1 MEENYIQESL
11 FDLNRESEK
20 AKVNNRLD
28 VVKMDY
34 ISAESMTWEE
44 LFDGFDELYAI
55 TFSSGINFVY
65 ELSKRFSKMEVVFGC
80 EDVMSFSL
88 QEIMAYQGKLID
100 RLRNES
106 KKRNLDIIDRI
117 NDGSIHFYVA
127 NKQISHEKLYL
138 LKANDGRKRVVTGSA
153 NMSYNAFGGRQ
164 RENIVYLDSERAF
177 DWYYYV
183 FLLLRDDST
192 DEISK
197 KAYELSDIS
206 DNLDLLPISERIK
219 RDRVFTIESQKNA
232 DEDIEFILDVKRISE
247 ELKPLI
253 PKNENKKKSRRTIIQ
268 ADDIIKIKR
277 KVIEDNARQKDL
289 RSEFPQLV
297 LDIENSRAVL
307 NGEVLDLSPTD
318 KDISKDVELF
328 IRYME
333 GYKDFHGDFEG
344 MQLRY
349 FEFAN
354 WVFCS
359 PFMAYM
365 RDLAAR
371 YDQNRLPY
379 PVFGL
384 LYGKSK
390 AGKTSFLETLEKMM
404 IGQKPKIAAPD
415 FTRKTIEGLKNIVK
429 GAPIIVD
436 DLTNTR
442 FNQHAIETIKN
453 DDFGVVDHNTSYP
466 AVIISANEDVKAVAP
481 EIIRRTVI
489 CRVEAGLTNTEVM
502 KSSIVRYVQHN
513 IGTAF
518 YREYLRRMLDRI
530 PEMAEVIKD
539 DDIVSAPDILQTS
552 SEVLVD
558 IVSEHSSDVPSYIR
572 CLNLENYFSE
582 QVTGKYAI
590 KMIKNAWRTSQ
601 SAFSINRSN
610 NELRYNAGN
619 TFEADRI
626 IKELPENLEAHK
638 ARDVIIMNLRE
649 AEEFLEIEFRI
660 PWYKR
665 IFK

>member
-177 DWYYYV
+177 DWYYDV
-183 FLLLRDDST
+183 FLLLKDDST

-307 NGEVLDLSPTD
+307 NGEVLDLSPKD